1 MKKREKTIF
10 SFLLMCIMAVG
21 MIFSGSQNVQAASTS
36 SITSGD
42 TYVIVSNG
50 YALTVNSNGDL
61 SGTRYTDGT
70 TEVTDSM
77 KWKVTQTNSG
87 YSIYNETANKYLT
100 YSNWSVTTSSNT
112 YSWSFSAEKGFYRDF
127 SVVGSYYLNCSSSK
141 WSISNNGSNTLYTV
155 STEPVVTATYYPFT
169 VNLFNYN
176 TDSINAANPN
186 GIQFN
191 TGNGT
196 KDTLNEWTGWG
207 GGPFKN
213 IVENSLSDGKLQFKN
228 DYDKVGILDP
238 DTVVSG
244 KTTYTNVQLPFK
256 YQSGYYTFDSDD
268 YDVYF
273 DGTPSSG
280 ATLVVNE
287 NQKTMTYNDS
297 VSVWDASSNKR
308 KAVSSGTGFFPFD
321 GAGDTTPT
329 YHFGMTFSTEFF
341 MTENGHIDGET
352 TKEPISFEF
361 SGDDD
366 VWVFIDGKLVLD
378 LGGIHDKVS
387 GKLDFAVGTSVVYYE
402 NADTGELKTDKAQN
416 LWTLL
421 GTTESEWRSSSTPH
435 TLQVFYLE
443 RGKGASNCKIK
454 FNLPQKNCVA
464 VTKTMGNTTTNQ
476 EELNVLNNQSFT
488 FQAYSKAAETE
499 TWDKFANRIY
509 YLYDSNGNLLGGY
522 RTGTNGEFTLK
533 FGQTARFYMDSDIY
547 TGKDA
552 DFYVEEVNADNS
564 TKAWTSSVNGVQK
577 GTASTDSSPELT
589 ITKMEGDSGQTSAM
603 AVYAFNCTNTVGA
616 QANDD
621 LVVLDYGKPV
631 LIDVLANDTL
641 FGTSNIVSGLQ
652 EVTNTDINIDGDEGD
667 GENTGNLED
676 SFTTSASL
684 TNGNVSIS
692 DSDKTKAEYT
702 PTKFMDSVDRFEYL
716 VGSSVNA
723 DRSNVAM
730 VSVIPATN
738 VYYEDDFTVN
748 NTGNASIEYS
758 GTHTTETDGTK
769 ADDHQSDENT
779 VYGQDAAYASQNG
792 FSDGS
797 ATGMSKGATATFTF
811 KGTGVDIYTKTDN
824 ASPLVAGWI
833 YAVGMDD
840 EGNETLTLKQSVIV
854 DNKYDVTGEAL
865 YQIPTICFDVN
876 EYGTY
881 KVKLQV
887 MSNTEGASKYYLDG
901 IRIYN
906 PINTEDIAADDMDAL
921 AAESAYQL
929 AGEAGPVVTEVR
941 DLLLKAN
948 ALTTGTSANGMVYL
962 DNVTESTNNIAQYE
976 KDGPKNEVYLD
987 QNNAVA
993 FTIAG
998 YDDTQKVYLGV
1009 KAPEGKNTELTVTDG
1024 TTVKKIAVTSAS
1036 DMYFAITPS
1045 SSGNVVIQ
1053 NTGENLLSI
1062 TKIRVTNVQANT
1074 TDAQA
1079 ALYMVNDDTMAYTQT
1094 FAAMSLN
1101 LEESAD
1107 IENPNDTNVD
1117 VEIDNPGEDDPSDTT
1132 DQQTIVTWIQNI
1144 ISDFKKLFGRW

>member
-1 MKKREKTIF
+1 MCLMVVGIIF
-10 SFLLMCIMAVG
+10 G
-21 MIFSGSQNVQAASTS
+21 NSQNVQAAQAT

-50 YALTVNSNGDL
+50 YALTVGSNGNL
-61 SGTRYTDGT
+61 SGTKYTDGT
-70 TEVTDSM
+70 TEATAYM
-77 KWKVTQTNSG
+77 KWKVTKTNNG
-87 YSIYNETANKYLT
+87 YYSIYNEATQKYLM
-100 YSNWSVTTSSNT
+100 YKNYNVTTSTST
-112 YSWSFSAEKGFYRDF
+112 YDWQFATNGFYVK
-127 SVVGSYYLNCSSSK
+127 SGSWSYYLYYYNSYSYSGWYCGSS
-141 WSISNNGSNTLYTV
+141 NSNTLYTV
-155 STEPVVTATYYPFT
+155 STEPTEPVTYYPFT
-169 VNLFNYN
+169 VNLFDYD
-176 TDSINAANPN
+176 TTLINKANPN

-191 TGNGT
+191 TGDGAEE
-196 KDTLNEWTGWG
+196 TLNEWTGWG
-207 GGPFKN
+207 KGPFTG
-213 IVENSLSDGKLQFKN
+213 IVEDSLSEGKLQFTN
-228 DYDKVGILDP
+228 NYDQVGILDP

-244 KTTYTNVQLPFK
+244 KTTYQDVKLPFK

-287 NQKTMTYNDS
+287 NQKTMQYDHTISIWQDNQ
-297 VSVWDASSNKR
+297 R
-308 KAVSSGTGFFPFD
+308 TAVGSGTGFFPFD

-341 MTENGHIDGET
+341 MTENGYIDGDN
-352 TKEPISFEF
+352 TKDPISFEF

-387 GKLDFAVGTSVVYYE
+387 GKLDFVNGTSQVYYE
-402 NADTGELKTDKAQN
+402 NVETGTTKTEDAKD

-421 GTTESEWRSSSTPH
+421 GTTADEWRSSSTPH

-464 VTKTMGNTTTNQ
+464 VTKTMGNTTTDQ
-476 EELNVLNNQSFT
+476 GELDVLNNQSFT
-488 FQAYSKAAETE
+488 FQAYSKETGTE
-499 TWDKFANRIY
+499 TWNKFANKIY

-522 RTGTNGEFTLK
+522 RTGSNGEFTLK
-533 FGQTARFYMDSDIY
+533 FGQTARFYMDTDIY
-547 TGKDA
+547 SGKDA
-552 DFYVEEVNADNS
+552 DFYVEEINAAS
-564 TKAWTSSVNGVQK
+564 TKAWTASINGVQQ
-577 GTASTDSSPELT
+577 GTTTTDESPELT
-589 ITKMEGDSGQTSAM
+589 IAKMGDSSSQTAAM
-603 AVYAFNCTNTVGA
+603 TVYAFNCTNTVGA

-621 LVVLDYGKPV
+621 MVVLDYGKPV
-631 LIDVLANDTL
+631 QIDVLANDTL
-641 FGTSNIVSGLQ
+641 FGDRTIGGVQ
-652 EVTNTDINIDGDEGD
+652 EVINPDVNIDGDEGESED
-667 GENTGNLED
+667 TENVED
-676 SFTTSASL
+676 NFTENAAL

-692 DSDKTKAEYT
+692 GTKAEYK

-716 VGSSVNA
+716 AGSNVDS
-723 DRSNVAM
+723 DRTNVAM

-738 VYYEDDFTVN
+738 VYYEDDFAVN
-748 NTGNASIEYS
+748 NGGSASIVYS
-758 GTHTTETDGTK
+758 GSYETENYGT
-769 ADDHQSDENT
+769 AAGSHQSDENT
-779 VYGQDAAYASQNG
+779 VYGQDAAYAEQDG

-811 KGTGVDIYTKTDN
+811 NGTGVDIYTKTDN

-833 YAVGMDD
+833 YAVGVDGN
-840 EGNETLTLKQSVIV
+840 GNETLTLKQSVIV
-854 DNKYDVTGEAL
+854 DNKYDVDNEAL
-865 YQIPTICFDVN
+865 YQIPTICFDVK

-881 KVKLQV
+881 RVKLQV
-887 MSNTEGASKYYLDG
+887 MSDTTNASKYYLDG

-906 PINTEDIAADDMDAL
+906 PIDTENIAADDMDAL
-921 AAESAYQL
+921 DANSAYQL

-941 DLLLKAN
+941 DLLLNAN
-948 ALTTGTSANGMVYL
+948 ALTNSSSVNGVVYL
-962 DNVTESTNNIAQYE
+962 DNVTNGTNVIADYE

-987 QNNAVA
+987 SENAVA

-1009 KAPEGKNTELTVTDG
+1009 KAPEGKSSELTVTDG
-1024 TTVKKIAVTSAS
+1024 TTVKKITVTSAS

-1053 NTGENLLSI
+1053 NTGNNLLSI

-1074 TDAQA
+1074 TEEQA
-1079 ALYMVNDDTMAYTQT
+1079 TLYMVNDNTIAYTKE
-1094 FAAMSLN
+1094 FAVMSLS
-1101 LEESAD
+1101 LDESSD
-1107 IENPNDTNVD
+1107 VENPDIAVD
-1117 VEIDNPGEDDPSDTT
+1117 IDNPEDIDVPDAS
-1132 DQQTIVTWIQNI
+1132 QQTIVSWVKNI
-1144 ISDFKKLFGRW
+1144 ISSFKKLIGKW